1 MKFLAI
7 IVCVA
12 VLCGVSQWTT
22 ALEDEAIAPRAA
34 PDAAEETPDVAVDN
48 EREELE
54 DADEDVGTSSEDD
67 EELDLASDDE
77 DAEAASEE
85 EVEESEEDKEDNEHP
100 LAKLFGDEG
109 GVCILAFGIIIF
121 TFFPNKATVWLYK
134 LKTFFKVI

>member
-100 LAKLFGDEG
+100 LA
-109 GVCILAFGIIIF
+109 
-121 TFFPNKATVWLYK
+121 
-134 LKTFFKVI
+134 